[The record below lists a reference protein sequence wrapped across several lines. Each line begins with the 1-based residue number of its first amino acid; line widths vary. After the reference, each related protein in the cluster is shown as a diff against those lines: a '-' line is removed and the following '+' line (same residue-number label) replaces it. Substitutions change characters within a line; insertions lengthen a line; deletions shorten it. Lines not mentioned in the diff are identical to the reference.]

1 LPSDFLG
8 DRRASLENA
17 FFAEQDAAL
26 RRRMAQ
32 SESTKVKKAALSEA
46 SGIKDDAVL
55 DTLLG
60 AGVTGETLL
69 AMSLVPLVAVAWA
82 DGSIDRK
89 EHAAI
94 MSAAESAGVDRAS
107 PNHELLNGWLAKKPS
122 RELVNTWKQYVSA
135 LIGTMDEKSRQ
146 TLKDELLGRAETVA
160 KAAGG
165 FLGLTGGMSEE
176 ERQVL
181 QDLRAA
187 FEK

>member
-1 LPSDFLG
+1 MG
-8 DRRASLENA
+8 GWVDRC
-17 FFAEQDAAL
+17 
-26 RRRMAQ
+26 
-32 SESTKVKKAALSEA
+32 
-46 SGIKDDAVL
+46 
-55 DTLLG
+55 
-60 AGVTGETLL
+60 
-69 AMSLVPLVAVAWA
+69 
-82 DGSIDRK
+82 K

-135 LIGTMDEKSRQ
+135 LIGTMDETSRQ